1 MAFTWQTGMKLLPSR
16 LNNVQ
21 RLIKSANQQY
31 LSDTTLNDDND
42 LVVTLEAN
50 STYQVEF
57 CVFCQ
62 SPAAAD
68 IKFAW
73 SSLPS
78 GAAGFFQ
85 YEAPGV
91 STPTASL
98 WTSTINVATTGSPTI
113 DLFQGDGG
121 IVTGANGGTLRL
133 QHAQQVSTATNT
145 IVYAGSW
152 MRATLV

>member
-1 MAFTWQTGMKLLPSR
+1 MRLTPER
-16 LNNVQ
+16 LNNPQ
-21 RLIKSANQQY
+21 RVIKSANQQY

-42 LVVTLEAN
+42 LAVVLAAN
-50 STYQVEF
+50 STYQLEF
-57 CVFCQ
+57 CVFHQ

-73 SSLPS
+73 SGFPA

-98 WTSTINVATTGSPTI
+98 WTATINVATTGSPTI

-121 IVTGANGGTLRL
+121 IVTGASGGALRL

-152 MRATLV
+152 LRATLV